1 VSVPT
6 KTFIESAEDHA
17 QALHHTAPGNS
28 GGINVDVLGNFFTE
42 EHIAWKHLSRHSA
55 QAVFVKVPVTLE
67 LFVVLLA
74 SLYIRLDDDV
84 VQPGLAVPG
93 QSVTKIKWAKSTTY
107 LRTLSTV
114 FLKTMQ
120 RPNPRSQLDLFIVM
134 ASSISYPPYLRQYS
148 EPKSS
153 FEVKVIQRTT

>member
-1 VSVPT
+1 VSVLT
-6 KTFIESAEDHA
+6 KTIIESAENHV

-28 GGINVDVLGNFFTE
+28 GGINVDILGNFFAQ
-42 EHIAWKHLSRHSA
+42 EHVTWKHLTRHSA

-74 SLYIRLDDDV
+74 SFYIRLDDDV
-84 VQPGLAVPG
+84 VQPCLAIPG
-93 QSVTKIKWAKSTTY
+93 QSVTEMKRVKSTTY

-148 EPKSS
+148 EQKSS
-153 FEVKVIQRTT
+153 FDVKVIQRTT